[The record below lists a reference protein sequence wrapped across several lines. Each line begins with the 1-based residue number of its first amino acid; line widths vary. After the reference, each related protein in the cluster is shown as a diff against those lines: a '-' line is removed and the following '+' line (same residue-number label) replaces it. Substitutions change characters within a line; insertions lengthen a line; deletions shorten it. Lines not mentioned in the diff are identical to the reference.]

1 MYQTNQ
7 DTDKRNKDIAT
18 ENVAYFKDIEALA
31 PYIDK
36 DPVEAL
42 ALIFVT
48 KGKLTITIDSET
60 VVARSHD
67 LLVCRPHTIFGKYT
81 ISSNF
86 DCSVVALSKDFIY
99 NIISNVRIKWVN
111 ITSTRTPLLHLDDNM
126 VRLINNYY
134 HLLGSSIVANTD
146 GYNAMSVR
154 YLTFALLEELKSYA
168 LRIGAIPVEQLDEN
182 PVRQSDVIF
191 KRFITLASKAMAEE
205 TNPSRSIQYYAEMLN
220 VSPKYLTHVCK
231 VCSGDTAKNIIGK
244 MLIKRIETLLIYN
257 DMSIKEIAMQL
268 GFPDVSNFGRYVKAK
283 LGESPRAIRSRARK

>member
-7 DTDKRNKDIAT
+7 DTDKQNKDIVT

-168 LRIGAIPVEQLDEN
+168 LRIGAIPVDQLDEN

-244 MLIKRIETLLIYN
+244 MLIKRIETLLLYN

>member
-7 DTDKRNKDIAT
+7 DTDKRNKDIVT
-18 ENVAYFKDIEALA
+18 EDVAYFKDIEALA

-36 DPVEAL
+36 DPIEAL

-126 VRLINNYY
+126 VRLVNNYY
-134 HLLGSSIVANTD
+134 NLVGSSIVANM
-146 GYNAMSVR
+146 NVFNPMSAR

-168 LRIGAIPVEQLDEN
+168 LRIGAIPVDQLDEN

-244 MLIKRIETLLIYN
+244 MLIKRIETLLLYN

>member
-7 DTDKRNKDIAT
+7 DTDKQNKDIVT

-168 LRIGAIPVEQLDEN
+168 LRIGAIPVDQLDEN

-244 MLIKRIETLLIYN
+244 MLIKRIETLLLY
-257 DMSIKEIAMQL
+257 KEIAMQL

>member
-7 DTDKRNKDIAT
+7 DTDKRNKDIVT
-18 ENVAYFKDIEALA
+18 EDVAYFKDIEALA

-81 ISSNF
+81 VSSNF

>member
-7 DTDKRNKDIAT
+7 DTDKRNKDIVT
-18 ENVAYFKDIEALA
+18 EDVAYFKDIEALA

-81 ISSNF
+81 VSSNF

-111 ITSTRTPLLHLDDNM
+111 IASTRTPLLHLDDNM

-168 LRIGAIPVEQLDEN
+168 LRIGAIPVDQLDEN

-244 MLIKRIETLLIYN
+244 MLIKRIETLLLYN

>member
-7 DTDKRNKDIAT
+7 DTDKRNKDIVT

-67 LLVCRPHTIFGKYT
+67 LLVCRPHTIFGKYSV
-81 ISSNF
+81 SSNF

-205 TNPSRSIQYYAEMLN
+205 TNPSRSIQYYADMLN

-244 MLIKRIETLLIYN
+244 MLIKRIETLLLYN

>member
-7 DTDKRNKDIAT
+7 DTDKRNKDIVT
-18 ENVAYFKDIEALA
+18 EDVAYFKDIEALA

-36 DPVEAL
+36 DPIEAL

-81 ISSNF
+81 VSSNF

-111 ITSTRTPLLHLDDNM
+111 IASTRTPLLHLDDNM
-126 VRLINNYY
+126 VRLVNNYY
-134 HLLGSSIVANTD
+134 NLVGSSIVANM
-146 GYNAMSVR
+146 NVFNPMSAR

-168 LRIGAIPVEQLDEN
+168 LRIGAIPVDQLDEN

-244 MLIKRIETLLIYN
+244 MLIKRIETLLLYN

>member
-7 DTDKRNKDIAT
+7 DTDKQNKDIVT

-111 ITSTRTPLLHLDDNM
+111 ITSTRTPVLHLDDNM

-168 LRIGAIPVEQLDEN
+168 LRIGAIPVDQLDEN

-244 MLIKRIETLLIYN
+244 MLIKRIETLLLYN

>member
-7 DTDKRNKDIAT
+7 DTDKRNKDIVT
-18 ENVAYFKDIEALA
+18 EDVAYFKDIEALA

-81 ISSNF
+81 VSSNF

-111 ITSTRTPLLHLDDNM
+111 IASTRTPLLHLDDNM
-126 VRLINNYY
+126 VRLVNNYY
-134 HLLGSSIVANTD
+134 NLVGSSIVANM
-146 GYNAMSVR
+146 NVFNPMSAR

-244 MLIKRIETLLIYN
+244 MLIKRIETLLLYN

>member
-7 DTDKRNKDIAT
+7 DTDKRNKDIVT
-18 ENVAYFKDIEALA
+18 EDVAYFKDIEALA

-36 DPVEAL
+36 DPIEAL

-81 ISSNF
+81 VSSNF

-168 LRIGAIPVEQLDEN
+168 LRIGAIPVDQLDEN

-244 MLIKRIETLLIYN
+244 MLIKRIETLLLYN

>member
-81 ISSNF
+81 VSSNF

>member
-7 DTDKRNKDIAT
+7 DTDKQNKDIVT

-244 MLIKRIETLLIYN
+244 MLIKRIETLLLYN

>member
-7 DTDKRNKDIAT
+7 DTDKQNKDIVT

-81 ISSNF
+81 VSSNF

-111 ITSTRTPLLHLDDNM
+111 IASTRTPLLHLDDNM

-244 MLIKRIETLLIYN
+244 MLIKRIETLLLYN

>member
-7 DTDKRNKDIAT
+7 DTDKQNKDIVT

-81 ISSNF
+81 VSSNF

-126 VRLINNYY
+126 VRLVNNYY
-134 HLLGSSIVANTD
+134 NLVGSSIVANM
-146 GYNAMSVR
+146 NVFNPMSAR

-168 LRIGAIPVEQLDEN
+168 LRIGAIPVDQLDEN

-244 MLIKRIETLLIYN
+244 MLIKRIETLLLYN

>member
-7 DTDKRNKDIAT
+7 DTDKRNKDIVT

-67 LLVCRPHTIFGKYT
+67 LLVCRPHTIFGKYSV
-81 ISSNF
+81 SSNF

-205 TNPSRSIQYYAEMLN
+205 INPSRSIQYYADMLN

-244 MLIKRIETLLIYN
+244 MLIKRIETLLLYN

>member
-7 DTDKRNKDIAT
+7 DTDKRNKDIVT
-18 ENVAYFKDIEALA
+18 EDVAYFKDIEALA

-36 DPVEAL
+36 DPIEAL

-81 ISSNF
+81 VSSNF

-126 VRLINNYY
+126 VRLVNNYY
-134 HLLGSSIVANTD
+134 NLVGSSIVANM
-146 GYNAMSVR
+146 NVFNPMSAR

-168 LRIGAIPVEQLDEN
+168 LRIGAIPVDQLDEN

-244 MLIKRIETLLIYN
+244 MLIKRIETLLLYN

>member
-7 DTDKRNKDIAT
+7 DTDKQNKDIVT

-67 LLVCRPHTIFGKYT
+67 LLVCRPHTIFGKFT

-244 MLIKRIETLLIYN
+244 MLITRIETLLLYN

>member
-7 DTDKRNKDIAT
+7 DTDKQNKDIVT

-154 YLTFALLEELKSYA
+154 YITFALLEELKSYA

-244 MLIKRIETLLIYN
+244 MLIKRIETLLLYN

>member
-7 DTDKRNKDIAT
+7 DTDKRNKDIVT
-18 ENVAYFKDIEALA
+18 EDVAYFKDIEALA

-111 ITSTRTPLLHLDDNM
+111 IASTRTPLLHLDDNM
-126 VRLINNYY
+126 VRLVNNYY
-134 HLLGSSIVANTD
+134 NLVGSSIVANM
-146 GYNAMSVR
+146 NVFNPMSAR

-168 LRIGAIPVEQLDEN
+168 LRIGAIPVDQLDEN

-244 MLIKRIETLLIYN
+244 MLIKRIETLLLYN

>member
-7 DTDKRNKDIAT
+7 DTDKQNKDIVT

-81 ISSNF
+81 VSSNF

-244 MLIKRIETLLIYN
+244 MLIKRIETLLLYN

>member
-7 DTDKRNKDIAT
+7 DTDKRNKDIVT
-18 ENVAYFKDIEALA
+18 EDVAYFKDIEALA

-81 ISSNF
+81 VSSNF

-111 ITSTRTPLLHLDDNM
+111 IASTRTPLLHLDDNM
-126 VRLINNYY
+126 VRLVNNYY
-134 HLLGSSIVANTD
+134 NLVGSSIVANM
-146 GYNAMSVR
+146 NVFNPMSAR

-168 LRIGAIPVEQLDEN
+168 LRIGAIPVDQLDEN

-244 MLIKRIETLLIYN
+244 MLIKRIETLLLYN

>member
-7 DTDKRNKDIAT
+7 DTDKRNKDIVT

-86 DCSVVALSKDFIY
+86 DCSVVALSKGFIY

>member
-7 DTDKRNKDIAT
+7 DTDKQNKDIVT

-146 GYNAMSVR
+146 GDNAMSVR

-168 LRIGAIPVEQLDEN
+168 LRIGAIPVDQLDEN

-244 MLIKRIETLLIYN
+244 MLIKRIETLLLYN

>member
-7 DTDKRNKDIAT
+7 DTDKRNKDIVT

-244 MLIKRIETLLIYN
+244 MLIKRIETLLLYN

>member
-7 DTDKRNKDIAT
+7 DTDKRNKDIVT

-67 LLVCRPHTIFGKYT
+67 LLVCRPHSIFGKYSV
-81 ISSNF
+81 SSNF

-111 ITSTRTPLLHLDDNM
+111 IASTRTPLLHLDDNM

>member
-7 DTDKRNKDIAT
+7 DTDKQNKDIVT

-126 VRLINNYY
+126 VRLVNNYY
-134 HLLGSSIVANTD
+134 NLVGSSIVANM
-146 GYNAMSVR
+146 NVFNPMSAR

-244 MLIKRIETLLIYN
+244 MLIKRIETLLLYN

>member
-7 DTDKRNKDIAT
+7 DTDKRNKDIVT

-134 HLLGSSIVANTD
+134 HLLGSSIVANAD

>member
-7 DTDKRNKDIAT
+7 DTDKRNKDIVT
-18 ENVAYFKDIEALA
+18 EDVAYFKDIEALA

-81 ISSNF
+81 VSSNF

-126 VRLINNYY
+126 VRLVNNYY
-134 HLLGSSIVANTD
+134 NLVGSSIVANM
-146 GYNAMSVR
+146 NVFNPMSAR

-244 MLIKRIETLLIYN
+244 MLIKRIETLLLYN

>member
-7 DTDKRNKDIAT
+7 DTDKQNKDIVT

-67 LLVCRPHTIFGKYT
+67 LLVCRPHTIFGKFT

-168 LRIGAIPVEQLDEN
+168 LRIGAIPVDQLDEN

-244 MLIKRIETLLIYN
+244 MLIKRIETLLLYN

>member
-7 DTDKRNKDIAT
+7 DTDKRNKDIVT
-18 ENVAYFKDIEALA
+18 EDVAYFKDIEALA

-81 ISSNF
+81 VSSNF

-168 LRIGAIPVEQLDEN
+168 LRIGAIPVDQLDEN

-244 MLIKRIETLLIYN
+244 MLIKRIETLLLYN

>member
-81 ISSNF
+81 VSSNF

-111 ITSTRTPLLHLDDNM
+111 IASTRTPLLHLDDNM
-126 VRLINNYY
+126 VRLVNNYY
-134 HLLGSSIVANTD
+134 NLVGSSIVANM
-146 GYNAMSVR
+146 NVFNPMSAR

-244 MLIKRIETLLIYN
+244 MLIKRIETLLLYN

>member
-7 DTDKRNKDIAT
+7 DTDKRNKDIVT
-18 ENVAYFKDIEALA
+18 EDVAYFKDIEALA

-99 NIISNVRIKWVN
+99 SIISNVRIKWVDMASSN
-111 ITSTRTPLLHLDDNM
+111 TPLLHLDDNM
-126 VRLINNYY
+126 VRLINNNQ
-134 HLLGSSIVANTD
+134 VK
-146 GYNAMSVR
+146 MR
-154 YLTFALLEELKSYA
+154 
-168 LRIGAIPVEQLDEN
+168 LRIQF
-182 PVRQSDVIF
+182 R
-191 KRFITLASKAMAEE
+191 
-205 TNPSRSIQYYAEMLN
+205 
-220 VSPKYLTHVCK
+220 
-231 VCSGDTAKNIIGK
+231 
-244 MLIKRIETLLIYN
+244 
-257 DMSIKEIAMQL
+257 
-268 GFPDVSNFGRYVKAK
+268 
-283 LGESPRAIRSRARK
+283 

>member
-7 DTDKRNKDIAT
+7 DTDKRNKDIVT
-18 ENVAYFKDIEALA
+18 EDVAYFKDIEALA

-81 ISSNF
+81 VSSNF

-126 VRLINNYY
+126 VRLVNNYY
-134 HLLGSSIVANTD
+134 NLVGSSIVANM
-146 GYNAMSVR
+146 NVFNPMSAR

-168 LRIGAIPVEQLDEN
+168 LRIGAIPVDQLDEN

-244 MLIKRIETLLIYN
+244 MLIKRIETLLLYN

>member
-7 DTDKRNKDIAT
+7 DTDKRNKDIVT
-18 ENVAYFKDIEALA
+18 EDVAYFKDIEALA

-36 DPVEAL
+36 DPIEAL

-111 ITSTRTPLLHLDDNM
+111 IASTRTPLLHLDDNM
-126 VRLINNYY
+126 VRLVNNYY
-134 HLLGSSIVANTD
+134 NLVGSSIVANM
-146 GYNAMSVR
+146 NVFNPMSAR

-168 LRIGAIPVEQLDEN
+168 LRIGAIPVDQLDEN

-244 MLIKRIETLLIYN
+244 MLIKRIETLLLYN

>member
-7 DTDKRNKDIAT
+7 DTDKRNKDIVT

-67 LLVCRPHTIFGKYT
+67 LLVCRPHTIFGKYSV
-81 ISSNF
+81 SSNF

>member
-7 DTDKRNKDIAT
+7 DTDKQNKDIVT

-81 ISSNF
+81 VSSNF
-86 DCSVVALSKDFIY
+86 DCSVLALSKDFIY

-126 VRLINNYY
+126 VRLVNNYY
-134 HLLGSSIVANTD
+134 NLVGSSIVANM
-146 GYNAMSVR
+146 NVFNPMSAR

-168 LRIGAIPVEQLDEN
+168 LRIGAIPVDQLDEN

-244 MLIKRIETLLIYN
+244 MLIKRIETLLLYN

>member
-7 DTDKRNKDIAT
+7 DTDKRNKDIVT

-81 ISSNF
+81 VSSNF

-126 VRLINNYY
+126 VRLVNNYY
-134 HLLGSSIVANTD
+134 NLVGSSIVANM
-146 GYNAMSVR
+146 NVFNPMSAR

-168 LRIGAIPVEQLDEN
+168 LRIGAIPVDQLDEN

-244 MLIKRIETLLIYN
+244 MLIKRIETLLLYN

>member
-1 MYQTNQ
+1 MYQIKKPTSRH
-7 DTDKRNKDIAT
+7 DRDIVTDD
-18 ENVAYFKDIEALA
+18 VAYFKNIEALA

-48 KGKLTITIDSET
+48 KGKVTITIDNNT

-67 LLVCRPHTIFGKYT
+67 LLVCRPFTIFGKYT

-99 NIISNVRIKWVN
+99 SIISNVRIKWVELA
-111 ITSTRTPLLHLDDNM
+111 STRTPLLHLDDNM

-134 HLLGSSIVANTD
+134 HLLGSSIIANED
-146 GYNAMSVR
+146 GCNAKSVR
-154 YLTFALLEELKSYA
+154 YLTFALLEELKSYC
-168 LRIGAIPVEQLDEN
+168 LRIGAIPVDADDS

-205 TNPSRSIQYYAEMLN
+205 LNPSRSIQYYAEMLN

-231 VCSGDTAKNIIGK
+231 ICSGETAKAIISK
-244 MLIKRIETLLIYN
+244 MLIKRIETLLLYS

-268 GFPDVSNFGRYVKAK
+268 GFPDVSNFGRYVKAQ
-283 LGESPRAIRSRARK
+283 LGNAPRLIRAKAGK